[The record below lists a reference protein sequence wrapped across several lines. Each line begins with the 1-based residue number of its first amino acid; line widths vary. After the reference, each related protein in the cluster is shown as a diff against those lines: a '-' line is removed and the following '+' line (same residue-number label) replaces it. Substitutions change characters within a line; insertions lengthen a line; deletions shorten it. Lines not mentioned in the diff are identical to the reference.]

1 MNRWGRHQVC
11 LSSVVLRPFSLP
23 ASNACLCTCMQKKK
37 NNKNA
42 CMHAHSALSTCLP
55 PPIPLLYIKTKKT
68 KTKKPITRF
77 FTNKFKC
84 IQLHGL
90 IYSFL
95 CVWTCLASLV
105 EIDTRLLFSFL
116 AACCQNLNKTSE
128 GARLH
133 HHTLKEKADLICNWF
148 VSKYPF
154 R

>member
-1 MNRWGRHQVC
+1 
-11 LSSVVLRPFSLP
+11 
-23 ASNACLCTCMQKKK
+23 
-37 NNKNA
+37 
-42 CMHAHSALSTCLP
+42 MHAHSALSTCLP
-55 PPIPLLYIKTKKT
+55 PPSIPLLYIKTKKKT
-68 KTKKPITRF
+68 KEKQTKKPITRF
-77 FTNKFKC
+77 FTTKFKC

-116 AACCQNLNKTSE
+116 AACCQNLNETSE

-133 HHTLKEKADLICNWF
+133 HHALKEKADLICNWF